1 MIGQLVL
8 QILPK
13 LLLSELKTPFII
25 YNLIH
30 NIKNVNFIKKK
41 KKFNIIFVIELPTLL
56 EVHKDA
62 F

>member
-1 MIGQLVL
+1 M

-13 LLLSELKTPFII
+13 LLLSELKTPFNI
-25 YNLIH
+25 YNLIYKL
-30 NIKNVNFIKKK
+30 KNVNFIKKK
-41 KKFNIIFVIELPTLL
+41 KINIIFVIELPTLL